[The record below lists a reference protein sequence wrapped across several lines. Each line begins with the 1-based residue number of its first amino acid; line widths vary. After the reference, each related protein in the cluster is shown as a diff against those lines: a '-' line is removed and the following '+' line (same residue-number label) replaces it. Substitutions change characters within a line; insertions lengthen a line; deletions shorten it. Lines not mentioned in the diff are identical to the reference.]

1 MDKKVLLVTGELAE
15 KLVRKYA
22 VESASPTEV
31 KVLPISVA
39 SFMTSELL
47 IDKLGSADLSEFS
60 MIMVPGLARADL
72 VKVES
77 ELKLP
82 VFKGP
87 KYAAD
92 IPLVLDAL
100 KRIKLSKE
108 KPACELLSSEI
119 KSSIKKQL
127 KMVEEAAKRMPL
139 EPYNFLVG
147 RGKASI
153 AAGRDF
159 PTRIIA
165 EIADA
170 PLLSN
175 DELIG
180 IAERYLQSGAE
191 IIDIGMVAGKGMAGE
206 VPRLVSTL
214 RDNFDV
220 PLSIDT
226 FNKAEIRKAIEC
238 GIDLILSINGATIED
253 FPNLDV
259 PAVLVPVNPKR
270 DYYPREPKEKAMY
283 LMELVRKSEK
293 LGYKRVI
300 ADPVLEPVNQG
311 FVESLISFYELR
323 GLAPKLPIMMGI
335 GNVVELYDADS
346 PGITA
351 LLLGAAG
358 EIGVNFV
365 LTVEASDKTRGNVA
379 EVRKARDMMII
390 SKIRGTVPKD
400 LGLDLLVLKEKRRF
414 YDLYDKSVEK
424 AAEVIQATAREKF
437 RPDPKGFF
445 KIFLDKSDIVAVLY
459 AEKSPKIVIR
469 GKTADG
475 ICHEI
480 IERGLVSEIGHAAYL
495 GRELQKAEVA
505 LKTGKGYLQEKELF

>member
-1 MDKKVLLVTGELAE
+1 MDKKILLVTGEFAE

-22 VESASPTEV
+22 AESALPTEV

-39 SFMTSELL
+39 PFMTSELL
-47 IDKLGSADLSEFS
+47 VDKLGKADLSEFS
-60 MIMVPGLARADL
+60 MVIVPGLVRADL
-72 VKVES
+72 MKVES

-92 IPLVLDAL
+92 IPPVLDAL
-100 KRIKLSKE
+100 ERIKLSKE
-108 KPACELLSSEI
+108 RPACELLRSEI
-119 KSSIKKQL
+119 KSSIEKQL
-127 KMVEEAAKRMPL
+127 KMAEEAAKRTPL
-139 EPYNFLVG
+139 EPYNFSVG
-147 RGKASI
+147 KGKTSI

-191 IIDIGMVAGKGMAGE
+191 IIDIGMVAGKGMADQ
-206 VPRLVSTL
+206 VSRLVSTL

-226 FNKAEIRKAIEC
+226 FNKAEIREAIEC
-238 GIDLILSINGATIED
+238 GIDLILSINGATIDD

-259 PAVLVPVNPKR
+259 PAVIVPVDPKR
-270 DYYPREPKEKAMY
+270 SYCPREPKEKVRY
-283 LMELVRKSEK
+283 LVELIRKSK
-293 LGYKRVI
+293 RLGYKRVI

-311 FVESLISFYELR
+311 FTKSLISFYELR
-323 GLAPKLPIMMGI
+323 GLDPELPIMMGI

-365 LTVEASDKTRGNVA
+365 LTVEASDKTRGNVTEA
-379 EVRKARDMMII
+379 RKARDMITI
-390 SKIRGTVPKD
+390 SKIRSTVPKD
-400 LGLDLLVLKEKRRF
+400 LGLDLLILKDKRRF
-414 YDLYDKSVEK
+414 FDLYDKNIEK
-424 AAEVIQATAREKF
+424 AAEVVQATAREKF
-437 RPDPKGFF
+437 RPDPRGFF
-445 KIFLDKSDIVAVLY
+445 KIFLDKSEIVAVLY

-480 IERGLVSEIGHAAYL
+480 IERGLISEIGHAAYL
-495 GRELQKAEVA
+495 GRELQKAEIA
-505 LKTGKGYLQEKELF
+505 LKTGKGYLQQKELF